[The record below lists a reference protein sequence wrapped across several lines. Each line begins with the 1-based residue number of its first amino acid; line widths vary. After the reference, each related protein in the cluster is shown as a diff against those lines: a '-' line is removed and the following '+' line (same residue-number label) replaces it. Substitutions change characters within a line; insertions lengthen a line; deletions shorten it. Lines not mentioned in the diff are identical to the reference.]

1 MNSEPK
7 YKVLSTVN
15 INGRKFE
22 FRQYEN
28 EYHATEVCIGGEF
41 HRVCNSYQSALMEW
55 TRLINS

>member
-1 MNSEPK
+1 MDSEPN
-7 YKVLSTVN
+7 YKVLSTVT

-28 EYHATEVCIGGEF
+28 EYRATEVCIGWGV
-41 HRVCNSYQSALMEW
+41 HRICNSYQSALMGW

>member
-1 MNSEPK
+1 MNSEPN
-7 YKVLSTVN
+7 YKVLSTVT

-28 EYHATEVCIGGEF
+28 EYSATEVCIGYEV
-41 HRVCNSYQSALMEW
+41 HKVRNSYQSALTEW